1 MQGQVKCSCPVKPV
15 QPIILYLP
23 VISALVELDVS
34 FIESVLLAF
43 PETDGEELT
52 LEMIQP
58 YWKVMEKLVHKE
70 IALSLGLADLDKTL
84 LEQLYGWAEVGLHV
98 YFTKPLN
105 GQKLQVFKIHAS
117 LLNPCKQ
124 SFFQGGYSQASI
136 WNL

>member
-1 MQGQVKCSCPVKPV
+1 MQGPVKFSCPVKPV

-105 GQKLQVFKIHAS
+105 GPKLHVFKIHAS

-124 SFFQGGYSQASI
+124 KFFSRG
-136 WNL
+136 L

>member
-1 MQGQVKCSCPVKPV
+1 MQGQVKCSCPVKSV

-105 GQKLQVFKIHAS
+105 GPKLHVFKIHAS

-124 SFFQGGYSQASI
+124 KFFSRG
-136 WNL
+136 L